1 MDLFGSPAGTETAFR
16 VAYLPLDNRPV
27 CKKRAI
33 YLARSAGMELVM
45 PEEHLYRTPMD
56 NMEPNPNGERYGDR
70 AGLFAWLKEAEKTC
84 DRFVISLDQ
93 LLSGGLASSR
103 WLSNTDLSFEFSII
117 DELARLCERNTV
129 ILFDSVMRLAST
141 VQFMG
146 YDLETYH
153 AFRAYGKI
161 ARRKLTGSLLTIEN
175 IVAGYRYDAQGK
187 EIPVPVE
194 AQKLQDY
201 LAARERKLRL
211 ADYLLRR
218 VGEKAEFLYI
228 GVDDAS
234 PQETIQTNE
243 IDYLHTLLS
252 DRCVLSAATD
262 DLGLC
267 CLTRFVTMRYGAPK
281 LHLSY
286 FGPGRDRPADVFDI
300 GTLEEMLDT
309 HLVCLHVQE
318 TNDTEHALQALI
330 LTCGSSRDDREALF
344 EQLKTNLAN
353 GTPTL
358 LIDVSG
364 SAGDLG
370 VMLFGDGGVPVG
382 KLLGYS
388 CWNTAANASGIA
400 LSLGVA
406 RYTYLLAVG
415 RSTAEANV
423 NFLKSM
429 TFAYIKDLSY
439 KRFHPSVEGIENE
452 DYPCS
457 VPLVLR
463 RLNESDLVTAL
474 SPYEESAHAP
484 IKASDFRYPWGR
496 SFEMTFEIQIG

>member
-1 MDLFGSPAGTETAFR
+1 MNLHREFTDAEKEFR
-16 VAYLPLDNRPV
+16 IAYLPLDHRPV

-33 YLARSAGMELVM
+33 YLAKSAGMELVM

-56 NMEPNPNGERYGDR
+56 NMESNPNGERYGDR
-70 AGLFAWLKEAEKTC
+70 AGLLAWLKEAEKTC

-103 WLSNTDLSFEFSII
+103 WLSNTDLSFEFAII

-129 ILFDSVMRLAST
+129 VLFDSVMRLAST
-141 VQFMG
+141 VLFMG
-146 YDLETYH
+146 YDLDTYH
-153 AFRAYGKI
+153 AFRTYGQI
-161 ARRKLTGSLLTIEN
+161 ARKKLTGSQLTMEN
-175 IVAGYRYDAQGK
+175 IVAGYRYDANGQ

-194 AQKLQDY
+194 EEKLRDY

-211 ADYLLRR
+211 GDYLLRR
-218 VGEKAEFLYI
+218 VGDKAEFLYI

-243 IDYLHTLLS
+243 IDYLNTLLS

-267 CLTRFVTMRYGAPK
+267 CLTRFVTMHYGVPQIC
-281 LHLSY
+281 LSY
-286 FGPGRDRPADVFDI
+286 YGPGRDRPADVFDI
-300 GTLEEMLDT
+300 GTTESMLDM
-309 HLVCLHVQE
+309 HLICLNVKE
-318 TNDTEHALQALI
+318 TNDTKNALQALI
-330 LTCGSSRDDREALF
+330 LTCGSSSDDRNALF

-353 GTPTL
+353 GVPTV
-358 LIDVSG
+358 LIDISG
-364 SAGDLG
+364 SAGELG
-370 VMLFGDGGVPVG
+370 VMLFEKDDIPVG

-400 LSLGVA
+400 LSLGLS
-406 RYTYLLAVG
+406 RYAYLSAVG
-415 RSTAEANV
+415 ESTAEANE

-429 TFAYIKDLSY
+429 AFAYIKDISY
-439 KRFHPSVEGIENE
+439 KRFHASVEGIENE

-463 RLNESDLVTAL
+463 RLNASKIVTAL
-474 SPYEESAHAP
+474 SPYQESAHA
-484 IKASDFRYPWGR
+484 ALRVSNFSYPLNR
-496 SFEMTFEIQIG
+496 TFEMTFDIQIG

>member
-1 MDLFGSPAGTETAFR
+1 MERYGASAGKEAAFR
-16 VAYLPLDNRPV
+16 VAYLPLDHRPV
-27 CKKRAI
+27 CQQRAV
-33 YLARSAGMELVM
+33 YLAGSVGMELVM

-84 DRFVISLDQ
+84 DHFVISLDQ

-103 WLSNTDLSFEFSII
+103 WLSNADLSFEFAII

-146 YDLETYH
+146 YDLDTYH

-161 ARRKLTGSLLTIEN
+161 ARRRLTGGQLTIEN
-175 IVAGYRYDAQGK
+175 IVAGYRYDARGE
-187 EIPVPVE
+187 EIAIPVE
-194 AQKLQDY
+194 AQKLRDY
-201 LAARERKLRL
+201 LAARTRKLRL

-218 VGEKAEFLYI
+218 VGEAEFLYI

-243 IDYLHTLLS
+243 IDYLNTLLS

-267 CLTRFVTMRYGAPK
+267 CLTRLVTMRYGAPQIR
-281 LHLSY
+281 LSY
-286 FGPGRDRPADVFDI
+286 FGPGRDQPADVFDI
-300 GTLEEMLDT
+300 GTLESMLET
-309 HLVCLHVQE
+309 HLDCLHVNR
-318 TNDTEHALQALI
+318 TNDAEHALQALI
-330 LTCGSSRDDREALF
+330 LTGGSNRGDRDALF
-344 EQLKTNLAN
+344 GQLKTNLAK
-353 GTPTL
+353 GIPTL

-364 SAGDLG
+364 NAGDLG
-370 VMLFGDGGVPVG
+370 VLLFGEDGVPVG

-406 RYTYLLAVG
+406 RYAYLSAVG
-415 RSTAEANV
+415 RSTAEANE

-439 KRFHPSVEGIENE
+439 KRFHPSVEGIGNE
-452 DYPCS
+452 DYLCS

-463 RLNESDLVTAL
+463 RLNESGLIAAL
-474 SPYEESAHAP
+474 SPYGESTHAP
-484 IKASDFRYPWGR
+484 IKASGFRYPLNR
-496 SFEMTFEIQIG
+496 NFEMTFEIQIG

>member
-1 MDLFGSPAGTETAFR
+1 MNLLKTPADAGNTFR

-27 CKKRAI
+27 CQKRAV
-33 YLARSAGMELVM
+33 YLARSVGMELVM

-93 LLSGGLASSR
+93 LLSGGLAASR
-103 WLSNTDLSFEFSII
+103 WLHNTDLSFECSII
-117 DELARLCERNTV
+117 DELAGLCERKTV

-153 AFRAYGKI
+153 KFRSYGKI
-161 ARRKLTGSLLTIEN
+161 PRRKLTGSQLTPDR
-175 IVAGYRYDAQGK
+175 IVAGYRYDEKGE
-187 EIPVPVE
+187 EIPSPVE
-194 AQKLQDY
+194 EDKLRDY

-218 VGEKAEFLYI
+218 VGDKAEFLYI

-243 IDYLHTLLS
+243 IDYLRTLLG

-267 CLTRFVTMRYGAPK
+267 CLTRLVTMEYGAPRVR
-281 LHLSY
+281 LSY
-286 FGPGRDRPADVFDI
+286 FGPGKNRPADVFDI
-300 GTLEEMLDT
+300 GTLESMLVT
-309 HLVCLHVQE
+309 HLDCLRVKE
-318 TNDTEHALQALI
+318 TTDAEQALQALI
-330 LTCGSSRDDREALF
+330 LTSGCTAGDREALF
-344 EQLKTNLAN
+344 DRLKTNLAT
-353 GTPTL
+353 GIPTL

-364 SAGDLG
+364 TAGDLG
-370 VMLFGDGGVPVG
+370 VMMFADGDLPVA

-406 RYTYLLAVG
+406 RYAYLSAVG
-415 RSTAEANV
+415 KSTAEADEH
-423 NFLKSM
+423 FLKSM
-429 TFAYIKDLSY
+429 TFAYIKDISY
-439 KRFHPSVEGIENE
+439 KRFHPSVEGMERE
-452 DYPCS
+452 EYPCS

-463 RLNESDLVTAL
+463 RLNESKLITSL
-474 SPYEESAHAP
+474 SPYGESAHAP
-484 IKASDFRYPWGR
+484 IEVSGFRYPWGR
-496 SFEMTFEIQIG
+496 SFEMTFDIRIG